1 MHPAYSVIFFT
12 TASGA
17 GYGLLFLLGIFNA
30 IGCLP
35 ESRWFGLAGLGIAL
49 ALITAGL
56 LSSTFHLGHPE
67 RAWRAF
73 SQWRTS
79 WLSRE
84 GVAAVLTY
92 VPAGLFGIGWVFLEQ
107 TQGIWAV
114 LGLLASLGAVVTVYC
129 TGMIYASLK
138 AIPAWHRKLVAPL
151 YLVLGMATG
160 GVLLNALLFLFVNF
174 LPSGM
179 ILTIAALVTGLIL
192 KQQYWQSIDSTPA
205 ESTVET
211 ATGLGAGVKVLDP
224 PHTSTNYLQSEMGY
238 KVARKHAEK
247 LRNIAMATLFALPMV
262 LGVIILLVPS
272 LGVALGVM
280 SVASAGLGIV
290 VERWLF
296 FAEAKHVVALYYG
309 E

>member
-35 ESRWFGLAGLGIAL
+35 QDRWFGLTSLGIAL
-49 ALITAGL
+49 ALITSGL

-84 GVAAVLTY
+84 GVASVLTY
-92 VPAGLFGIGWVFLEQ
+92 APAGLFGIGWIFLEE
-107 TQGIWAV
+107 TQGIWAI
-114 LGLLASLGAVVTVYC
+114 LGLLASLGAAVTVYC

-138 AIPAWHRKLVAPL
+138 AIPAWNHKLVVPL
-151 YLVLGMATG
+151 YLVLGLATG
-160 GVLLNALLFLFVNF
+160 AVLLNALLFLFVEF
-174 LPSGM
+174 VMSAM
-179 ILTIAALVTGLIL
+179 ILALLALGASLIL
-192 KQQYWQSIDSTPA
+192 KQQYWQSLDATPA

-211 ATGLGAGVKVLDP
+211 ATGLGRGVKVLDP
-224 PHTSTNYLQSEMGY
+224 PHTSTNYLQAEMGY

-247 LRNIAMATLFALPMV
+247 LRNIALTTLFALPLV

-272 LGVALGVM
+272 LAVVLGIL
-280 SVASAGLGIV
+280 SVLSAALGIV
-290 VERWLF
+290 IERWLF
-296 FAEAKHVVALYYG
+296 FAEAKHVVSLYYG